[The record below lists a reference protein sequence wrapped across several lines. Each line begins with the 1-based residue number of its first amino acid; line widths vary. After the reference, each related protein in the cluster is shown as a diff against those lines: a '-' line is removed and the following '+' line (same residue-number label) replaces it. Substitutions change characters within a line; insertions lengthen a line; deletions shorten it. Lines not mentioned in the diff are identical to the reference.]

1 MPAVRRSFQFS
12 HWSFMFAEI
21 AVWSFVVLLVTGA
34 MLMLFYDPGM
44 SQVTYDGSYGPLR
57 GLLVS
62 QAFDSTM
69 HLSLEVRGG
78 LLIRQMHHWAAL
90 VFVAAVV
97 LQLLRMFLTGVFRR
111 PRVRQW
117 LIWVALLAL
126 GMFAGETGNAL
137 PDDMLSG
144 GSLWLIMS
152 VVQSIPVVGTW
163 VMSLLFGSGFPG
175 DTVIP
180 VMYGGHL
187 LLAAVMGVLLIAREL
202 LVRRHGHSRFVASLP
217 ARRSARPL
225 MAVATI
231 GMLIILGFGFQ
242 IAPIWLYGPAR
253 PTQIS
258 AGSVPDW
265 YMGFLD
271 GALRI
276 MPGWELTLG
285 NYTLSLA
292 VLVPTVVVPG
302 VFFTALAAYPLAE
315 RFLLARRGRRDALG
329 RPGSARR
336 DALGRPASTR
346 RDALSKPESR
356 RRDALG
362 RPGSTSRVARGTP
375 ARDLLDRP
383 RDTPVKTAIAAA
395 GITFYGLLWAAAAN
409 DQFAHQFQL
418 TVNAVTIFFRY
429 AVVIGPVVAFV
440 VTRWIC
446 LALQHSDRDVAEHG
460 METGIITRSPD
471 GGFHER
477 MAPVR
482 QERDRHRELS
492 PSA

>member
-1 MPAVRRSFQFS
+1 MRSLPAKRRSFQFS

-21 AVWSFVVLLVTGA
+21 AVWSFVVLAVTGA
-34 MLMLFYDPGM
+34 VLMVFYDPGM

-62 QAFDSTM
+62 RAFDSTM

-78 LLIRQMHHWAAL
+78 LLIRQVHHWAAL

-97 LQLLRMFLTGVFRR
+97 AQLLRMFLTGAFRR
-111 PRVRQW
+111 PRTGQW
-117 LIWVALLAL
+117 LVWVTLLAL
-126 GMFAGETGNAL
+126 GMAAGETGNAL

-144 GSLWLIMS
+144 GSLWLMKS
-152 VVQSIPVVGTW
+152 VVQSVPVVGTW
-163 VMSLLFGSGFPG
+163 ALSLLFGPDFPG
-175 DTVIP
+175 DRVIP

-187 LLAAVMGVLLIAREL
+187 LVAVVMAALLIAREL

-217 ARRSARPL
+217 ARRSARPT
-225 MAVATI
+225 MALATI

-242 IAPIWLYGPAR
+242 IAPIWLYGPAT

-285 NYTLSLA
+285 DYTLSLA
-292 VLVPTVVVPG
+292 VLVPTLVIPG
-302 VFFTALAAYPLAE
+302 VFFTALAAYPTAE
-315 RFLLARRGRRDALG
+315 RLLASRRGRRDALG
-329 RPGSARR
+329 RPKTTNRMARET
-336 DALGRPASTR
+336 L
-346 RDALSKPESR
+346 
-356 RRDALG
+356 
-362 RPGSTSRVARGTP
+362 

-383 RDTPVKTAIAAA
+383 RETPVKTAVAVA
-395 GITFYGLLWAAAAN
+395 GVTFYGLLWAAAAN
-409 DQFAHQFQL
+409 DQFAHQFHL
-418 TVNAVTIFFRY
+418 TVDAVTIFFRY
-429 AVVIGPVVAFV
+429 AVVVGPVVAFV

-446 LALQHSDRDVAEHG
+446 LALQQADRHVAEHG
-460 METGIITRSPD
+460 VETGIIVRSAD

-477 MAPVR
+477 LTPVR
-482 QERDRHRELS
+482 QEPAITSGR
-492 PSA
+492 